1 MKRKALEQL
10 NVHPIPDATK
20 QKADW
25 TEDQDLMAWLKSLQ

>member
-1 MKRKALEQL
+1 MILEQL

-25 TEDQDLMAWLKSLQ
+25 NEDQDLMAWLKSLQ